1 MDMHDSYP
9 VSLEWGNANNT
20 FQGPK
25 HKSNNDAVELDL
37 TSRLPKTS
45 LKRKLNDKQLLTG
58 HMRLDLLNPLTK
70 GNLVLVKG
78 KRSVGKTELTKNVIQ
93 TFLKTDPNAKAIYVS
108 MQHVN
113 QKNDKN
119 FIDDME
125 PDMKNRVMVIGVDSE
140 GMASSYLAPQ
150 VALKVAL
157 KEKNVLLVFD
167 DVLLQQNRESALF
180 DLADQPF
187 SPNNIVN
194 AIAEKTGSFE
204 DR

>member
-1 MDMHDSYP
+1 MEQHDSYP

>member
-1 MDMHDSYP
+1 
-9 VSLEWGNANNT
+9 
-20 FQGPK
+20 
-25 HKSNNDAVELDL
+25 
-37 TSRLPKTS
+37 
-45 LKRKLNDKQLLTG
+45 
-58 HMRLDLLNPLTK
+58 LLNPLTK

-167 DVLLQQNRESALF
+167 DVLLQ
-180 DLADQPF
+180 
-187 SPNNIVN
+187 
-194 AIAEKTGSFE
+194 
-204 DR
+204 

>member
-1 MDMHDSYP
+1 MEQHDSYP

-167 DVLLQQNRESALF
+167 DVLLQQNRELALF